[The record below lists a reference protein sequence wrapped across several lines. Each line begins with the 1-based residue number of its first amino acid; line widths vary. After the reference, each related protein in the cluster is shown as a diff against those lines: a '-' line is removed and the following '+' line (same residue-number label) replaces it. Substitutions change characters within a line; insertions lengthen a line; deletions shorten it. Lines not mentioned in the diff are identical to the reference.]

1 MVKPG
6 DPAPDFEL
14 SDQDGKT
21 RHLKAMLEDGPVVLF
36 FYPAAMTAGC
46 TAESCHFRDL
56 KAEFEKAG
64 AQRIGIS
71 VDAVEKQKEFSDKH
85 SFDYPL
91 VSDVDGVVAAA
102 YGVKRKILSMLTPV
116 KRSTFVIGK
125 DGIIKDVIS
134 SEVNMNLHANKA
146 LESLAS

>member
-1 MVKPG
+1 MKPG

-36 FYPAAMTAGC
+36 FYPAAMTSGC
-46 TAESCHFRDL
+46 TTESCHFRDL
-56 KAEFEKAG
+56 KAEFEKLG
-64 AQRIGIS
+64 AQRVGIS
-71 VDAVEKQKEFSDKH
+71 VDTVEKQKQFSDKH

-91 VSDVDGVVAAA
+91 VSDVNGEVATA
-102 YGVKRKILSMLTPV
+102 YGVKRKILAMLTPV

-134 SEVNMNLHANKA
+134 SELKFDLHADKA
-146 LESLAS
+146 LESLSH